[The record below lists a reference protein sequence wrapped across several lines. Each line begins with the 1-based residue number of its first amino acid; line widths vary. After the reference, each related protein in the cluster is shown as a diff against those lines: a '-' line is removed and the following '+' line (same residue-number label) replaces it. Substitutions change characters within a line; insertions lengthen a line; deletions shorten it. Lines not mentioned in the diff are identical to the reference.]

1 MKKKLFHLSRGFF
14 EYHIIIFKQ
23 LIGYF
28 FIHAYKKKL
37 ETLYQKPKEAT
48 KTVVFLNICMTLHRY
63 MHGYTE
69 KMVCRVPER
78 ISRSNFGPWTL

>member
-1 MKKKLFHLSRGFF
+1 MVF
-14 EYHIIIFKQ
+14 
-23 LIGYF
+23 F

-69 KMVCRVPER
+69 KRFVGYQKELADP
-78 ISRSNFGPWTL
+78 ILDHGPCEQRKPNNMIHKTNQV